1 MAFDLHQDL
10 IAAAFYSESGKGEN
24 MYKHILIP
32 TDGSET
38 AEKAVEEGLKFAKW
52 SGARVTAF
60 TAVPEYQIPSGE
72 IVSRRVES
80 LSDFERRSAEE
91 AKALLERVAERARAA
106 GVECGADYAVS
117 DRPWQA
123 IIKSA
128 EKNGCDLIFIASH
141 GRKGLSAL
149 LHGSETREVLTHSS
163 IPTLV
168 YR

>member
-1 MAFDLHQDL
+1 
-10 IAAAFYSESGKGEN
+10 

-52 SGARVTAF
+52 AGARVTVF
-60 TAVPEYQIPSGE
+60 TAMPDYQVPTGE
-72 IVSRRVES
+72 FVSRTAVS
-80 LSDFERRSAEE
+80 LPEFERRSMDE
-91 AKALLERVAERARAA
+91 AKKRLDGIAQRARQA
-106 GVECGADYAVS
+106 GVELDTDVALS

-123 IIKSA
+123 IIRSA

-141 GRKGLSAL
+141 GRKGMSAL
-149 LHGSETREVLTHSS
+149 MHGSETREVLTHST

>member
-1 MAFDLHQDL
+1 
-10 IAAAFYSESGKGEN
+10 

-32 TDGSET
+32 TDGSEI
-38 AEKAVEEGLKFAKW
+38 AGKAIDEGLKFAQW
-52 SGARVTAF
+52 AGAKVTFF
-60 TAVPEYQIPSGE
+60 TALPEYQVPSGE
-72 IVSRRVES
+72 FVSRDDVS
-80 LSDFERRSAEE
+80 LPEYERRSAVQ
-91 AKALLERVAERARAA
+91 AKGLLDGIAARARAA
-106 GVECGADYAVS
+106 GVEPRTDYALS

-123 IIKSA
+123 IIEAA

>member
-1 MAFDLHQDL
+1 
-10 IAAAFYSESGKGEN
+10 

-38 AEKAVEEGLKFAKW
+38 ADKAIEEGLKFANW
-52 SGARVTAF
+52 AGAKVTFF
-60 TAVPEYQIPSGE
+60 TALPEYQVPTGE
-72 IVSRRVES
+72 FFSREAVSLPE
-80 LSDFERRSAEE
+80 FERRAAAQACE
-91 AKALLERVAERARAA
+91 LLERISQRARQA
-106 GVECGADYAVS
+106 GVEPGTDYALS

-123 IIKSA
+123 IIQAA

-149 LHGSETREVLTHSS
+149 LHGSETQEVLTHSR

-168 YR
+168 CR

>member
-1 MAFDLHQDL
+1 
-10 IAAAFYSESGKGEN
+10 

-38 AEKAVEEGLKFAKW
+38 ADKAVDEGLKFAHW
-52 SGARVTAF
+52 AGAKVTFF
-60 TAVPEYQIPSGE
+60 TALPEYQVPASE
-72 IVSRRVES
+72 FVTRDLVSLPE
-80 LSDFERRSAEE
+80 FERRSAEQ
-91 AKALLERVAERARAA
+91 AKELLERIAQRAREA
-106 GVECGADYAVS
+106 GVEPGTDYALS

-123 IIKSA
+123 IIKAA

-149 LHGSETREVLTHSS
+149 LHGSETHEVLTHSS

-168 YR
+168 CR

>member
-1 MAFDLHQDL
+1 
-10 IAAAFYSESGKGEN
+10 

-32 TDGSET
+32 TDGSEI
-38 AEKAVEEGLKFAKW
+38 AGKAIDEGLKFAQW
-52 SGARVTAF
+52 AGAKVTFF
-60 TAVPEYQIPSGE
+60 TALPEYQLPTGE
-72 IVSRRVES
+72 FVSRDDVS
-80 LSDFERRSAEE
+80 LPEYERRSAVQ
-91 AKALLERVAERARAA
+91 AKELLDGIAARARAA
-106 GVECGADYAVS
+106 GVEPDTDYALS

-123 IIKSA
+123 IIKAA

-141 GRKGLSAL
+141 GRRGLSAL